1 MEFCPSPER
10 TAIIPDEETLVHR
23 RRLRY
28 LIYGNIYMM
37 FAKFF
42 VMSPIS
48 GIF

>member
-1 MEFCPSPER
+1 MDFCPSPER
-10 TAIIPDEETLVHR
+10 PAIIPDEESLKHR

-37 FAKFF
+37 LAKFF
-42 VMSPIS
+42 IMSPIS